1 MYIFDKCTYMCV
13 LPDFFDSATLC
24 ISVDLGILLLTP
36 FFEKKSRWK
45 FNFVEWGSRFRV
57 I

>member
-36 FFEKKSRWK
+36 FFEKKKTGGNLISW
-45 FNFVEWGSRFRV
+45 NGDLVFV
-57 I
+57 